1 MLFDGHSDILYAL
14 ERQRRSG
21 ERDVFR
27 RHYLQNFQR
36 GKVEGGIFVLWGN
49 PEEERAVQE
58 QILQQLQTVQ
68 AEVEAAQGAFQPIYD
83 RADLLELDKR
93 AETTDGVRFLLGV
106 EGLDGCAQDIDA
118 IEWLYAQ
125 GVRHVSLTWNGGNA
139 FAAGINAVG
148 GLTALGRLAVRRIQE
163 KGMLLDVSHL
173 NDLSLRDVLWETR
186 GPLVASHS
194 NSRSLCDVPRNVTD
208 AQAKAIAATGGLIGI
223 NSHPPFIA
231 QDKGKQD
238 LEHLSDHAAYLA
250 DLVGVTHVAFGF
262 DLNYWEENGTGLH
275 ILKNYAKTEH
285 FLQLLERRGFSKQE
299 IAQLARENFLCL
311 LGQVLT

>member
-238 LEHLSDHAAYLA
+238 LQHLSDH
-250 DLVGVTHVAFGF
+250 VA
-262 DLNYWEENGTGLH
+262 
-275 ILKNYAKTEH
+275 
-285 FLQLLERRGFSKQE
+285 
-299 IAQLARENFLCL
+299 
-311 LGQVLT
+311 

>member
-1 MLFDGHSDILYAL
+1 M
-14 ERQRRSG
+14 
-21 ERDVFR
+21 
-27 RHYLQNFQR
+27 
-36 GKVEGGIFVLWGN
+36 LWGN

-275 ILKNYAKTEH
+275 ILKNYAQTEH

>member
-49 PEEERAVQE
+49 PEEERSVQE

-83 RADLLELDKR
+83 RADLLELDKG
-93 AETTDGVRFLLGV
+93 AETMDGVRFLLGV

-118 IEWLYAQ
+118 IEWLYAR

-139 FAAGINAVG
+139 FATGINAVG

-275 ILKNYAKTEH
+275 ILKNYAQTEH

>member
-14 ERQRRSG
+14 ERRRRNG

-27 RHYLQNFQR
+27 SHYLWNFQR
-36 GKVEGGIFVLWGN
+36 GKVEGSIFVLWGN

-68 AEVEAAQGAFQPIYD
+68 AEVEVAHGALQPIYG
-83 RADLLELDKR
+83 RADLLEL
-93 AETTDGVRFLLGV
+93 AERTETADGVSFLLGI
-106 EGLDGCAQDIDA
+106 EGLDGCVQDIGA

-148 GLTALGRLAVRRIQE
+148 GRVQE
-163 KGMLLDVSHL
+163 MGMLLDVSHL

-194 NSRSLCDVPRNVTD
+194 NSRSLCDTPRNVTD

-223 NSHPPFIA
+223 NSYPPFIA

-238 LEHLSDHAAYLA
+238 LQHLSDHVAYLA

-262 DLNYWEENGTGLH
+262 DLNYWEGNGTEWH
-275 ILKNYAKTEH
+275 ILKNYAQTEY

-299 IAQLARENFLCL
+299 IAQLARENFLRV